1 MTNNPHINDLLKRYK
16 QLNSVEEAIYSSLK
30 IIIETY
36 ENGGKILICGN
47 GGSAADADH
56 MVGELMKSFEN
67 KRPLNKE
74 IKTNLSKISN
84 ERGNLLAEK
93 LQVGLPAIS
102 LSAHSALF
110 LAIAND
116 IDYDSVF
123 AQQVIG
129 YGNPRDILI
138 GFSCSGN
145 SQNVI
150 DAMITAKALG
160 LTTIGFTGKSG
171 GQLKE
176 FCNINLN
183 VPETN
188 ISRAQ
193 ELHVP
198 IYHTLCRIIEE
209 YFFEK
214 RK

>member
-1 MTNNPHINDLLKRYK
+1 MNKNQHIHNLLTCFP
-16 QLNSVEEAIYSSLK
+16 QLNSVEDAIYLSLNA
-30 IIIETY
+30 ITETY
-36 ENGGKILICGN
+36 KNGGKLLLCGN

-56 MVGELMKSFEN
+56 MAGELMKGFEKN
-67 KRPLNKE
+67 RPLNKG
-74 IKTNLSKISN
+74 IKENLSKISA
-84 ERGNLLAEK
+84 ERGKLLAEK
-93 LQVGLPAIS
+93 LQIGLPAIS
-102 LSAHSALF
+102 LTSHTALV

-116 IDYDSVF
+116 IDYDSIF

-129 YGNPRDILI
+129 YGNRGDVLI

-150 DAMITAKALG
+150 DAMITAKAKG
-160 LTTIGFTGKSG
+160 LKTIAFTGKTG
-171 GQLKE
+171 GNLKA
-176 FCNINLN
+176 FSDILIN

-209 YFFEK
+209 HFFEE
-214 RK
+214 

>member
-1 MTNNPHINDLLKRYK
+1 MNKNKHIHNLLSRFN
-16 QLNSVEEAIYSSLK
+16 QLNVVEEAIYLALET
-30 IIIETY
+30 IIETY
-36 ENGGKILICGN
+36 ENRGKLLLCGN

-56 MVGELMKSFEN
+56 MAGELMKGFEKN
-67 KRPLNKE
+67 RPLNKE
-74 IKTNLSKISN
+74 IKENLSKVSAD
-84 ERGNLLAEK
+84 RGTVLAEK
-93 LQVGLPAIS
+93 LQLGLPAIS
-102 LSAHSALF
+102 LTSHSALV

-129 YGNPRDILI
+129 YGNPGDVLI

-150 DAMITAKALG
+150 DAMITAKAKG
-160 LTTIGFTGKSG
+160 LKTIAFTGKTG
-171 GQLKE
+171 GALKA
-176 FCNINLN
+176 FSDILIN

-198 IYHTLCRIIEE
+198 IYHTLCRILEE
-209 YFFEK
+209 HFFEE
-214 RK
+214 

>member
-1 MTNNPHINDLLKRYK
+1 MNKNQHIHNLLNRFP
-16 QLNSVEEAIYSSLK
+16 QLNSVENAIVLSWK
-30 IIIETY
+30 TIIETY
-36 ENGGKILICGN
+36 ENGGKLLLCGN

-56 MVGELMKSFEN
+56 LAGELMKGFEKN
-67 KRPLNKE
+67 RPLNQE
-74 IKTNLSKISN
+74 IKENLSKISA
-84 ERGNLLAEK
+84 ERGKLLAEK
-93 LQVGLPAIS
+93 LQHGLPAIS
-102 LSAHSALF
+102 LTSHSAMV

-116 IDYDSVF
+116 IDYDSIF

-129 YGNPRDILI
+129 YGNANDVLI

-150 DAMITAKALG
+150 DAMITAKAKG
-160 LTTIGFTGKSG
+160 LKTIAFTGKTG
-171 GQLKE
+171 GRLKA
-176 FCNINLN
+176 FSDILIN

-209 YFFEK
+209 HFFEE
-214 RK
+214 

>member
-1 MTNNPHINDLLKRYK
+1 MNNNKHIHNLLNRFK
-16 QLNSVEEAIYSSLK
+16 QLSSVEEALYQALGA
-30 IIIETY
+30 IIQTY
-36 ENGGKILICGN
+36 ENGGKLLICGN
-47 GGSAADADH
+47 GGSAADSDH
-56 MVGELMKSFEN
+56 MVGELMKGFEK
-67 KRPLNKE
+67 KRPLNKA
-74 IKTNLSKISN
+74 IKENLSKISA

-93 LQVGLPAIS
+93 LQLGLPAIS
-102 LSAHSALF
+102 LASHSALV

-116 IDYDSVF
+116 IDYDSIF

-129 YGNPRDILI
+129 YGNPGDVLI

-150 DAMITAKALG
+150 DAMITAKAKG
-160 LTTIGFTGKSG
+160 LTTIAFTGKTG
-171 GQLKE
+171 GKAKAFSDIL
-176 FCNINLN
+176 IN

-209 YFFEK
+209 YFFENE
-214 RK
+214 